1 MSDPRSALRDVAN
14 KILSVVNQ
22 MEQNTTTQPPS
33 QTSSLMQ
40 TQPPRQISQ
49 TPRPISQIQTQIS
62 QTSRS
67 TPSSRTVSEFN
78 RLFHQYRKNSPSSGN
93 SSKGRMKSTKMRQ
106 VTFTVFCLGR
116 KDTKNVPGTEEKVEM
131 FLAGLV
137 EKRVTFPFTDSK
149 VEFIETMSENYPILK
164 DIKFDVFRAER
175 NAKEMAFI
183 QPPPTGY
190 STISLKTIINQGRL
204 YVLPQMN

>member
-67 TPSSRTVSEFN
+67 TPSCCAVCELN
-78 RLFHQYRKNSPSSGN
+78 RLFHPYRK
-93 SSKGRMKSTKMRQ
+93 K
-106 VTFTVFCLGR
+106 L
-116 KDTKNVPGTEEKVEM
+116 
-131 FLAGLV
+131 
-137 EKRVTFPFTDSK
+137 PFHR
-149 VEFIETMSENYPILK
+149 EFE
-164 DIKFDVFRAER
+164 
-175 NAKEMAFI
+175 
-183 QPPPTGY
+183 
-190 STISLKTIINQGRL
+190 
-204 YVLPQMN
+204 